1 MNKQN
6 NTCIFIGSYDLLK
19 NRHIDNVTINDI

>member
-6 NTCIFIGSYDLLK
+6 NTCIFIGPYDLLK
-19 NRHIDNVTINDI
+19 NRHIVNVTINDI

>member
-1 MNKQN
+1 MNNQN

-19 NRHIDNVTINDI
+19 KRHIDNVTINDI